1 MNMLQF
7 RNKAFKDRTGDMV
20 MTVGATTTLP
30 GTRGGQ
36 TEGVLMMGPQGSL
49 HVAAGK
55 DPCTLSRQHPSNI
68 SMLNADTPKLYEN
81 KK

>member
-20 MTVGATTTLP
+20 MTVGANTTLP

-36 TEGVLMMGPQGSL
+36 TEGGVNDGTSGLTACGSGQKRPL
-49 HVAAGK
+49 HTEQTA
-55 DPCTLSRQHPSNI
+55 PPLTFQC
-68 SMLNADTPKLYEN
+68 
-81 KK
+81 